1 MSKQIII
8 SIIGTVGVPACYGGF
23 ESLVENLLDYTPENV
38 QYTVFC
44 TSKKYSEKLESYKG
58 AKLVYLDLDAN
69 GMDSIMY
76 DYKSMKMSLD
86 ADIMLVLGVSGCMFL
101 PFIRKKFK
109 GKIINVYKLR
119 SMTNECD
126 EDGNL
131 LPDEVRLK
139 TWGKIIRKTNLDEIP
154 QVFNLLKGEISLIGP
169 RPLKKNE
176 MVVMSEAEQAL
187 RQSVLPGI
195 SGWEAV
201 NEGKTSTRREMAEY
215 DLYYVNN
222 WSLWLDIKI
231 FFLTIYV
238 IFCNARPEDEYRAP
252 KIDDEPELNIEKET
266 VTK

>member
-1 MSKQIII
+1 MFQKVIKRVFDYIFGILMLICSSPFLLICAAIIKINSPESPILFKQER
-8 SIIGTVGVPACYGGF
+8 VG
-23 ESLVENLLDYTPENV
+23 
-38 QYTVFC
+38 
-44 TSKKYSEKLESYKG
+44 
-58 AKLVYLDLDAN
+58 
-69 GMDSIMY
+69 
-76 DYKSMKMSLD
+76 
-86 ADIMLVLGVSGCMFL
+86 
-101 PFIRKKFK
+101 FK

-176 MVVMSEAEQAL
+176 MVVMTEAEQAL